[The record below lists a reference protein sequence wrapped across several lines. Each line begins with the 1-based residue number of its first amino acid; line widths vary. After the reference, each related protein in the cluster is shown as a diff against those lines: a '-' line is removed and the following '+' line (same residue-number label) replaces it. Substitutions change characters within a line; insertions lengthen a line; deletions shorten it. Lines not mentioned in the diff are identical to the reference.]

1 MKILDILS
9 SKGRWL
15 VLLAGLLG
23 YTMPACAQDHSV
35 AREWSEVMLEAI
47 RDDYARPTVHSRN
60 LWHVSTVM
68 YDAWA
73 AFDEDA
79 KPFFLGGSLDGYDV
93 PFDGIVVP
101 DDEAAILSQEEALS
115 YAAYRLL
122 SHRFS
127 NSPGSEAS
135 QGRFDDLMEDLG
147 YDMDFVSTDYSDG
160 SPAALGNYI
169 AMHMIEFGLDD
180 GANEEN
186 NYENEY
192 YLTINPW
199 LIMDNFGNPDI
210 QDPNRWQQLNITTFV
225 DQAGNELSEIPDF
238 LGPEWGNVV
247 PFALTDLDKSF
258 FYREGEQYI
267 VYHDPGEPP
276 YIDTTAQT
284 GLEDLYKWNFLMTAT
299 WSSHLDPSDGVMID
313 IGPGAIGNIPSSSF
327 PDTFDEYPAFYD
339 WMEGGDIGQGWDEN
353 PATGQPYE
361 PNVIPR
367 GDYGRILAEFWA
379 DGPDSETPPGHWF
392 TLLNYVSDQPD
403 FSHQWEGTGE
413 VLSNLEWDVKSYL
426 IMGGAMHDCAVS
438 AWGVKGWYDYIRPVS
453 AIRYMAE
460 KGQSSDP
467 DGVNYHPAGMP
478 IVPGRIEQVE
488 AGDPLAGPNDEFV
501 GEMKIKAWK
510 GPDYI
515 VDEEVDEA
523 GVDWIL
529 AGNWWPY
536 QRPTFV
542 TPPFAGYVSGHSTFS
557 RAAAEVMTLMT
568 GDEFFPG
575 GMGVFDAM
583 QNEFLV
589 FEEGPSVNCEL
600 QWATY
605 RDASDQCSLSRIW
618 GGIHPPADD
627 IPGRKIGEIIGP
639 NAFNFSMACMEAAN
653 PRVEN
658 ISTDID
664 VVSDADNGMMMT
676 MTIEYDKPMDT
687 GSSPNVQF
695 ILNDVSASLQLNNIA
710 WLNDTIVN
718 IQYDVTDGNE
728 TALGIDVQVKDAAD
742 MDGNVQIIHVEDALF
757 SVDNENPM
765 GTASA
770 TDATM
775 LSDSEVGSD
784 VFHFTVTFSEA
795 MNVDQVP
802 TLSFPDE
809 DASNSLSFNEGASSW
824 MDDMNFIAAF
834 DLNDANEDLT
844 AVDLQISMAQD
855 AVGNEQM
862 MYVSVDQLDIDTK
875 NPAIYLLSANTYVVD
890 QGDIGTATFS
900 LIAIFD
906 ENMDQDIDPTID
918 FPVED
923 PEANSLTY
931 NGGESGWINSTTFVA
946 KYDVEASE
954 ENLEDI
960 DVEFLGLTDI
970 VGNEQLEMVAADH
983 FSINL
988 MSVGVE
994 EEAGN
999 LPLLSVYPN
1008 PVRSNSE
1015 FQIFMDQLPQSLS
1028 LQIYTSNGRVVRQEQ
1043 LNNLQGDKL
1052 TVSADGLAA
1061 GAYFV
1066 HLHSDAG
1073 QAVFQLQVVQ

>member
-1 MKILDILS
+1 MLFT
-9 SKGRWL
+9 GM
-15 VLLAGLLG
+15 LG
-23 YTMPACAQDHSV
+23 FYSPTFAQDHSV

-47 RDDYARPTVHSRN
+47 RDDYARPTVHARN

-68 YDAWA
+68 YDGWA
-73 AFDEDA
+73 AFDDEA
-79 KPFFLGGSLDGYDV
+79 KPIFLGSSLDGYDV
-93 PFDGIVVP
+93 PFDGIVIP
-101 DDEAAILSQEEALS
+101 SNEEAILAQEEALS

-122 SHRFS
+122 SHRFG
-127 NSPGSEAS
+127 NSPGALAS
-135 QGRFDDLMEDLG
+135 QDRFDDLMVELG

-160 SPAALGNYI
+160 SPAALGNYL

-180 GANEEN
+180 GSNEEN
-186 NYENEY
+186 DYANEY
-192 YLTINPW
+192 YLTVNPW
-199 LIMDNFGNPDI
+199 LVMDNEGNPDI
-210 QDPNRWQQLNITTFV
+210 VDPNRWQQLNITTFV
-225 DQAGNELSEIPDF
+225 DQAGNELNEIPDF

-267 VYHDPGEPP
+267 VYHDPSDPP

-284 GLEDLYKWNFLMTAT
+284 GLEDPYKWGFTMTAT
-299 WSSHLDPSDGVMID
+299 WSSHLDPSDGVMVD
-313 IGPGAIGNIPSSSF
+313 ISPGALGNISDF
-327 PDTFDEYPAFYD
+327 PDAFEDYDTFYD
-339 WMEGGDIGQGWDEN
+339 WMEGGDIGEGWDMN
-353 PATGQPYE
+353 PATGAPYE
-361 PNVIPR
+361 PNIIPR

-392 TLLNYVSDQPD
+392 TLLNYVSDHPD
-403 FSHQWEGTGE
+403 FAHKWAGEGD

-438 AWGVKGWYDYIRPVS
+438 AWGIKGWYDYIRPVS

-460 KGQSSDP
+460 KGQSSDSE
-467 DGVNYHPAGMP
+467 GVNYHPAGMP
-478 IVPGRIEQVE
+478 LVPGRIEQVE
-488 AGDPLAGPNDEFV
+488 VGDPLAGDNDENV
-501 GEMKIKAWK
+501 GEIKILAWK
-510 GPDYI
+510 GPDFI

-542 TPPFAGYVSGHSTFS
+542 TPPFAGFVSGHSTYS

-575 GMGVFDAM
+575 GMGTFDAV

-589 FEEGPSVNCEL
+589 FEEGPSVNCQL

-627 IPGRKIGEIIGP
+627 IPGRKIGLLIGP
-639 NAFNFSMACMEAAN
+639 NAYNFSMNCLEAAN

-658 ISTDID
+658 ISTDINT
-664 VVSDADNGMMMT
+664 VSDVDAGNTMT
-676 MTIEYDKPMDT
+676 MTIEYDKAMDT
-687 GSSPNVQF
+687 MLVPSITFVS
-695 ILNDVSASLQLNNIA
+695 NDVNASLQLNNVM
-710 WLNDTIVN
+710 WMNDTIAVAV
-718 IQYDVTDGNE
+718 YDITDGNE
-728 TALGIDVQVKDAAD
+728 THWGIDVQVKDATDAD
-742 MDGNVQIIHVEDALF
+742 GLAQIIHIEDALF

-765 GTASA
+765 ALSSTS
-770 TDATM
+770 DWNM
-775 LSDSEVGSD
+775 LSDSEVGTD
-784 VFHFTVTFSEA
+784 IYHYVMTFNEA
-795 MNVDQVP
+795 MNMDQTPVV
-802 TLSFPDE
+802 SYPDE
-809 DASNSLSFNEGASSW
+809 DASNSLSFNATESNW
-824 MDDMNFIAAF
+824 VDEFTFEAAF
-834 DLNDANEDLT
+834 DLNDADEDLE
-844 AVDLQISMAQD
+844 AIDIEFSMGQD
-855 AVGNEQM
+855 AIGNVQM
-862 MYVSVDQLDIDTK
+862 VYTNADQLNIDTE
-875 NPAIYLLSANTYVVD
+875 NPDLYLLSANSYNVD
-890 QGDIGTATFS
+890 QSDIGTATFS

-906 ENMDQDIDPTID
+906 EEMDQDTDPTIE

-931 NGGESGWINSTTFVA
+931 NSDESSWINSTTFVA

-960 DVEFLGLTDI
+960 DVELSGLTDM
-970 VGNEQLEMVAADH
+970 VGNLQLEMVTEDH

-994 EEAGN
+994 EESGN

-1008 PVRSNSE
+1008 PVRSNSD
-1015 FQIFMDQLPQSLS
+1015 FQIFMEQLPSSLS
-1028 LQIYTSNGRVVRQEQ
+1028 LQIYTTNGRVVRQEQ
-1043 LNNLQGDKL
+1043 LNNLQGDRL
-1052 TVSADGLAA
+1052 TVSANDLAA
-1061 GAYFV
+1061 GTYFV
-1066 HLHSDAG
+1066 HIHSDSG